1 MEENDTN
8 EDDDDEEEEEQDE
21 DEEMRQRGHRGA
33 VSSRRRH
40 EAAKM
45 KEEDE
50 DDDDDDEGENEFQ
63 GHEYDDDDDLGEEDE
78 DDEEEDAKTS
88 DVSGSPGSANPS
100 TQKKRQ
106 RSNTPPPLPTHA
118 ASSFDKKMQLTT
130 SLLYLNGTDL
140 GHVMS
145 LLEQHCPNVL
155 ETNETNK
162 ELQLPESME
171 MNMDLL
177 MDEYYNVFTMIQNYC
192 NDHMVKKRYAASAQG
207 GNVVKIKDISNK
219 RKERKT

>member
-63 GHEYDDDDDLGEEDE
+63 GHEYDDDDLGEEEE
-78 DDEEEDAKTS
+78 DDDDEDAKTS

-118 ASSFDKKMQLTT
+118 ASSLDKKMQLTT

>member
-8 EDDDDEEEEEQDE
+8 EDDDDEEEQDE

-63 GHEYDDDDDLGEEDE
+63 GHEYDDDDMGEEDE
-78 DDEEEDAKTS
+78 DDDDEDAKTS

-207 GNVVKIKDISNK
+207 GNAVKIKDISNK

>member
-1 MEENDTN
+1 MEENDN
-8 EDDDDEEEEEQDE
+8 DDDDDDEEEEDE
-21 DEEMRQRGHRGA
+21 IMNQRGSRDAG
-33 VSSRRRH
+33 SSRRRGQ
-40 EAAKM
+40 ETATE
-45 KEEDE
+45 EEDE
-50 DDDDDDEGENEFQ
+50 DDDDGENEFQ
-63 GHEYDDDDDLGEEDE
+63 GHEYDDDDGEEDE
-78 DDEEEDAKTS
+78 DDDDEEEDAKTS
-88 DVSGSPGSANPS
+88 DVSGIANPS
-100 TQKKRQ
+100 SQKKRQ
-106 RSNTPPPLPTHA
+106 RSNTPPPLTHA
-118 ASSFDKKMQLTT
+118 ASSFDIKTQLTT

-155 ETNETNK
+155 ETNDTNI

-171 MNMDLL
+171 MNVDLL

>member
-8 EDDDDEEEEEQDE
+8 EDDDDEEEEQDE

-63 GHEYDDDDDLGEEDE
+63 GHEYDDDDMGEEDE
-78 DDEEEDAKTS
+78 DDDDEDAKTS

>member
-63 GHEYDDDDDLGEEDE
+63 GHEYDDDDMGEEDE
-78 DDEEEDAKTS
+78 DDDDEDAKTS

-118 ASSFDKKMQLTT
+118 ASSLDKKMQLTT

-155 ETNETNK
+155 ETNDTNK

-207 GNVVKIKDISNK
+207 GSVVKIKDISNK